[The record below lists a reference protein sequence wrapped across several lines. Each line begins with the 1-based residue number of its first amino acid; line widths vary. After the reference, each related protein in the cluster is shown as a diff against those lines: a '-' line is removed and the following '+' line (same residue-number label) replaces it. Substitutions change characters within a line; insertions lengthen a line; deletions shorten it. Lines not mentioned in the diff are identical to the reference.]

1 MDRPDFD
8 DPDLPLQMLFGHW
21 PETSAPFLSRRMMC
35 FGCPI
40 APFHT
45 VTDACAEYGL
55 DEAAFR
61 AELRATLPNPAPR
74 SGPPDD
80 AARSR

>member
-1 MDRPDFD
+1 MRPRLD
-8 DPDLPLQMLFGHW
+8 DPDLPLSVLFQTWPQAASVFLARGML
-21 PETSAPFLSRRMMC
+21 C

-45 VTDACAEYGL
+45 VVDSCAEYGL

-61 AELRATLPNPAPR
+61 AELARAVA
-74 SGPPDD
+74 GG
-80 AARSR
+80 

>member
-1 MDRPDFD
+1 MRGPRFE
-8 DPDLPLQMLFGHW
+8 DPDLSLRLLFDRW
-21 PETSAPFLSRRMMC
+21 PQSAPVFLSRKMLC

-45 VTDACAEYGL
+45 VIDACDEYGL

-61 AELRATLPNPAPR
+61 AAL
-74 SGPPDD
+74 
-80 AARSR
+80 AAAVTG